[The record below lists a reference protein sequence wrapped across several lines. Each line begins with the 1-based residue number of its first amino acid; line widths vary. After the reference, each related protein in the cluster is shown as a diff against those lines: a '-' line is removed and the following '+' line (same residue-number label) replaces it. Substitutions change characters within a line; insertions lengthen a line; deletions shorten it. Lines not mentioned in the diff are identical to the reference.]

1 MNLLF
6 GKGYPKPETNSEFTP
21 ENGCFEDF
29 FVSFGGPADFQGL
42 LLLVSGRVCWLSTW
56 WDIYLRGGYLPN
68 KLPQAPIVDESPPEM
83 RRSLHLGWHHK
94 ATLLLQKFNHQQD
107 NSSKKNAKKKT
118 CLVLVTNAPKMITI
132 MCSDTFLP
140 FHLKLSYH
148 FSFCMAYLSTWMV
161 GFYDKC
167 REIY

>member
-107 NSSKKNAKKKT
+107 NSSKKNAKKNMFGAGNKRT
-118 CLVLVTNAPKMITI
+118 KNDNNHVLWHFLTI
-132 MCSDTFLP
+132 SPQIILP
-140 FHLKLSYH
+140 FFLLYGI
-148 FSFCMAYLSTWMV
+148 F
-161 GFYDKC
+161 
-167 REIY
+167 IYMNGWFLW